1 MEIINNNSYYIT
13 VDKYKKRQLFMEK
26 QLKKY
31 KMNVKKFLGVDKDTI
46 QMNYFI
52 KNGYIK
58 LPFKISKEK
67 LGSLSCAL
75 SHILLYKKILKENK
89 DNDKN
94 IFLIFE
100 DDAIILPKFKEKLFF
115 YITKAPKDWDMIWL
129 GYNKVYG
136 KLVNKYFYKP
146 FNKMNRFNSCHHC
159 YLVKKSSIEKILNI
173 LVPLNYIQNIY
184 SAHDICLRNNFHKFN
199 AYFINNKMAVQNMN
213 FISKR
218 TGKKNG

>member
-1 MEIINNNSYYIT
+1 M
-13 VDKYKKRQLFMEK
+13 
-26 QLKKY
+26 
-31 KMNVKKFLGVDKDTI
+31 
-46 QMNYFI
+46 
-52 KNGYIK
+52 
-58 LPFKISKEK
+58 KISKEK

-100 DDAIILPKFKEKLFF
+100 DDAVILPKFKEKLFF

-159 YLVKKSSIEKILNI
+159 YLIKKSSIQKILKI
-173 LVPLNYIQNIY
+173 LVPLNYISSMTKDKYIKQNF
-184 SAHDICLRNNFHKFN
+184 DKFN